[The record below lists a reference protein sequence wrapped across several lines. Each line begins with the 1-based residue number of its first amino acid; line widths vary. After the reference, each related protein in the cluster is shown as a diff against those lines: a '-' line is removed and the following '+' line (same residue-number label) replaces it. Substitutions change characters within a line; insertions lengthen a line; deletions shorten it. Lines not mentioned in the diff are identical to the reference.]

1 MTEWWG
7 VALKEW
13 VNLEIIELCFMAQE
27 CHLLR
32 VKYTSLF
39 TVQGAGH
46 RVQIKEIDMRI
57 QSSELFV
64 EN

>member
-7 VALKEW
+7 VALKEG
-13 VNLEIIELCFMAQE
+13 VNLEIIELYVMARE
-27 CHLLR
+27 CHPLR
-32 VKYTSLF
+32 VKHTSSF
-39 TVQGAGH
+39 TVQGAGR

>member
-1 MTEWWG
+1 MTEWCG
-7 VALKEW
+7 AALKEW
-13 VNLEIIELCFMAQE
+13 VNLEIIELYFMARE

-39 TVQGAGH
+39 TVQGAG
-46 RVQIKEIDMRI
+46 RTVQLKEIDMRI

-64 EN
+64 ET